1 MSERRKIERITISV
15 PKELLKNIDDVINKK
30 GYASRSDVIR
40 TALRGFL
47 VEEAWKEGGEEE
59 VIGVLTFIYDHET
72 KGVNESLTHTQHHF
86 RGTIISG
93 MHIHLDKENCLEVL
107 VVKGNPEKIKELT
120 EKINT
125 IKGVKYSDLT
135 RAMDEKIA

>member
-1 MSERRKIERITISV
+1 MSERRKIERITISI
-15 PKELLKNIDDVINKK
+15 PKELLKNIDDIINKK

-40 TALRGFL
+40 SALRGFL
-47 VEEAWKEGGEEE
+47 VEEAWKEGEGEE

-72 KGVNESLTHTQHHF
+72 KGVNESLTHIQHHF
-86 RGTIISG
+86 RGTVISG
-93 MHIHLDKENCLEVL
+93 MHIHLDEENCLEVL
-107 VVKGNPEKIKELT
+107 VVKGKPEKIKELT

-135 RAMDEKIA
+135 RAMGEKIV